1 MLDDDFIE
9 LGNKVVVRVVIAL
22 EEGFFY
28 FKFFLYLTDN
38 QLRVGLTCDF
48 LCSKVVREVEAS
60 QYGFVFGLV
69 IRCFEGELERLL
81 N

>member
-1 MLDDDFIE
+1 MLDDNFIK
-9 LGNKVVVRVVIAL
+9 LGDRVVDRVIIAQ
-22 EEGFFY
+22 EEELFY
-28 FKFFLYLTDN
+28 FKFALYLADN

-69 IRCFEGELERLL
+69 IRCFEDELERLL